1 MSKLKKILKDSFAM
15 TDSEFTDQQ
24 GLMQLKDF
32 DSMNHM
38 LFVTKLEEE
47 FGIELTGDEIMTLE
61 KVGDVKSLLIAKN
74 IDPLTWI

>member
-74 IDPLTWI
+74 IDPLT

>member
-15 TDSEFTDQQ
+15 ADSEFTDEQ

-61 KVGDVKSLLIAKN
+61 KVGDVKSLLVAKN
-74 IDPLTWI
+74 IDPLK

>member
-24 GLMQLKDF
+24 SLMQLKDF

-47 FGIELTGDEIMTLE
+47 FGIELTGDEIISLE
-61 KVGDVKSLLIAKN
+61 KIEDIKKLLTAKN
-74 IDPLTWI
+74 IDPSA

>member
-15 TDSEFTDQQ
+15 NDSEFADQQ
-24 GLMQLKDF
+24 SLMQLKDF

-61 KVGDVKSLLIAKN
+61 KVGDIKTLLVAKN
-74 IDPLTWI
+74 IDPSA

>member
-1 MSKLKKILKDSFAM
+1 M

-74 IDPLTWI
+74 IDPMT

>member
-24 GLMQLKDF
+24 SLMQLKDF

-47 FGIELTGDEIMTLE
+47 FGIELTGDEIISLE
-61 KVGDVKSLLIAKN
+61 KIGDIKNLLTAKN
-74 IDPLTWI
+74 IDPAA

>member
-1 MSKLKKILKDSFAM
+1 M

-24 GLMQLKDF
+24 SLMQLKDF

-47 FGIELTGDEIMTLE
+47 FGIELTGDEIISLE
-61 KVGDVKSLLIAKN
+61 KIGDIKNLLTAKN
-74 IDPLTWI
+74 IDPAA

>member
-24 GLMQLKDF
+24 GLVQLKDF

-47 FGIELTGDEIMTLE
+47 YGIELTGDEIMTLE
-61 KVGDVKSLLIAKN
+61 KIGDVKSLLTAKN
-74 IDPLTWI
+74 IDPLA

>member
-74 IDPLTWI
+74 IDPMT

>member
-1 MSKLKKILKDSFAM
+1 MAESQYRDEQS
-15 TDSEFTDQQ
+15 
-24 GLMQLKDF
+24 LMQLKDF

-61 KVGDVKSLLIAKN
+61 NVGDIKRLLVAKN
-74 IDPLTWI
+74 IDPSA

>member
-1 MSKLKKILKDSFAM
+1 MAKLKKILKDSFAM
-15 TDSEFTDQQ
+15 TDLEFTDQQ
-24 GLMQLKDF
+24 SLMQLKDF

-47 FGIELTGDEIMTLE
+47 FGIELTGDEIMALE

-74 IDPLTWI
+74 IDPLA